1 MVHIYYHIYAI
12 DGVESIIDEQ
22 LNLIKTHFDFP
33 YILNV
38 GISIANENSPTD
50 KILEKFY
57 KYNKPNYRIRDIRC
71 KGHEFITLELI
82 EKDKEKFGDSD
93 YILYLHTK
101 GASKQSSTEYNNI
114 ISWRQLMNY
123 YNIEL
128 NNKVFNIFEKTNY
141 NTYGVLFGKAGNWI
155 LYSGNFWWMKASY
168 AKTINLDRVKRNRYN
183 AEVDFIQ
190 NGIDWK
196 PYSPYNREGE
206 NHYLIDFKREEY
218 QL

>member
-1 MVHIYYHIYAI
+1 MVHIYYHIYAT

-22 LNLIKTHFDFP
+22 LNLIKKHFDFP

-38 GISIANENSPTD
+38 GIALANQNQSISHIFD
-50 KILEKFY
+50 KIK
-57 KYNKPNYRIRDIRC
+57 NIRDVRAS
-71 KGHEFITLELI
+71 GNEFVTLDLI
-82 EKDKEKFGDSD
+82 QKDKNKFGDSD

-101 GASKQSSTEYNNI
+101 GASKQNNAGYNSI
-114 ISWRQLMNY
+114 ISWRHLMNY

-128 NNKVFNIFEKTNY
+128 NKKVFNIFEKTNY
-141 NTYGVLFGKAGNWI
+141 NTYGVLLGKAGNWKI
-155 LYSGNFWWMKASY
+155 YSGNFWWAKASY
-168 AKTINLDRVKRNRYN
+168 LKTIEMDGVKRNRYN